1 MQKIIYKS
9 PAWLYTT
16 IVTLAIIYLTL
27 VPKPLPDIR
36 ISLWEHTD
44 KVVHAIMFGGFVAA
58 CCLDYMRKYQ
68 ITAISKRN
76 MLIIIAIASIFGGII
91 EILQNAMGIGRS
103 GDYLDFIADFA
114 GIMLFA
120 SISPAIIR
128 KLFLPQN
135 R

>member
-1 MQKIIYKS
+1 MQKIICKS

-27 VPKPLPDIR
+27 VPKPLSDFR

-44 KVVHAIMFGGFVAA
+44 KVVHALMFGGFVAA

-76 MLIIIAIASIFGGII
+76 MLIIIAIASIFGAII

>member
-1 MQKIIYKS
+1 
-9 PAWLYTT
+9 
-16 IVTLAIIYLTL
+16 
-27 VPKPLPDIR
+27 
-36 ISLWEHTD
+36 
-44 KVVHAIMFGGFVAA
+44 MFGGFVAA

-120 SISPAIIR
+120 AISPAIIR
-128 KLFLPQN
+128 KLFLPQK
-135 R
+135 